1 MAIKH
6 SRTSHKLTKTIKPA
20 EKVCEI
26 VLAKIVIALY
36 IVTPKNV
43 KFLEAKKAKLTK
55 PSDAYKVDGSSYYV
69 NILNSFNPELQLKE
83 TEFAIRT
90 NLLIDQI
97 EKI

>member
-1 MAIKH
+1 M
-6 SRTSHKLTKTIKPA
+6 
-20 EKVCEI
+20 
-26 VLAKIVIALY
+26 
-36 IVTPKNV
+36 TPKNV
-43 KFLEAKKAKLTK
+43 KFPEAKKAKLTK

-83 TEFAIRT
+83 TELAVRT